1 MIRLK
6 HLLQEALTDKY
17 TLYVDMGGVL
27 FKKMSADAGGSGDDT
42 KYIGETLWEKIKN
55 LSPIILSAVGN
66 DSDGKKK
73 GAKRDQVNDY
83 LKPTPQI
90 KFVALGTDKKL
101 YANANSILIDDEQKN
116 IDAWESPGANGIG
129 IKHDSTNVQA
139 TIDELKKYFD
149 LD

>member
-55 LSPIILSAVGN
+55 LSPIILSAVEN
-66 DSDGKKK
+66 DSTGKKK
-73 GAKRDQVNDY
+73 DAKRDQVNDH
-83 LKPTPQI
+83 LKPIPPI

-116 IDAWESPGANGIG
+116 INAWKRADGIG

-139 TIDELKKYFD
+139 TIDELKIYFD

>member
-6 HLLQEALTDKY
+6 HLLHEALTDKY

-42 KYIGETLWEKIKN
+42 EYIGKTLWETIKN
-55 LSPIILSAVGN
+55 LSPSILSAVGN

-73 GAKRDQVNDY
+73 ETKRDQVNKY
-83 LKPTPQI
+83 LTPTPPI

-101 YANANSILIDDEQKN
+101 YANATSILIDDEQKN
-116 IDAWESPGANGIG
+116 IDAWEGKSGIG
-129 IKHDSTNVQA
+129 IKHESTNVQA

>member
-17 TLYVDMGGVL
+17 KLYVDMGGVL

-42 KYIGETLWEKIKN
+42 DYIGETLWEKIKN
-55 LSPIILSAVGN
+55 LSPIILSAIGN

-73 GAKRDQVNDY
+73 DVKRNQVNDH
-83 LKPTPQI
+83 LKPIPPI
-90 KFVALGTDKKL
+90 KFVTLGTDKKL
-101 YANANSILIDDEQKN
+101 YANANSILIDDEQMN
-116 IDAWESPGANGIG
+116 INAWEDKDGIG

-139 TIDELKKYFD
+139 TIDELKKYFN

>member
-6 HLLQEALTDKY
+6 HLLREALTDKY

-27 FKKMSADAGGSGDDT
+27 FKKMSADAGGSGDAT
-42 KYIGETLWEKIKN
+42 EYIGETLWETIKN
-55 LSPIILSAVGN
+55 LSPIILSAIGN

-73 GAKRDQVNDY
+73 ETKRDQVNKY
-83 LKPTPQI
+83 LTPTPPI

-101 YANANSILIDDEQKN
+101 YATANSILIDDEQKN
-116 IDAWESPGANGIG
+116 IDAWKGKSGIG

-139 TIDELKKYFD
+139 TIDGLKKYFD

>member
-6 HLLQEALTDKY
+6 HLLHEALTDKY

-42 KYIGETLWEKIKN
+42 EYIGKTLWETIKN
-55 LSPIILSAVGN
+55 LSPSILSAVGN

-73 GAKRDQVNDY
+73 ETKRDQVNKY
-83 LKPTPQI
+83 LTPTPPI

-101 YANANSILIDDEQKN
+101 YANATSILIDDEQKN
-116 IDAWESPGANGIG
+116 IDAWEGKSGIG

-139 TIDELKKYFD
+139 TIDELKIYFD

>member
-6 HLLQEALTDKY
+6 HLLHEALTNKY

-27 FKKMSADAGGSGDDT
+27 FKKMSADAGGSGDAT
-42 KYIGETLWEKIKN
+42 EYIGETLWEKIKN
-55 LSPIILSAVGN
+55 LSPIILSAIGN

-73 GAKRDQVNDY
+73 ETKRDQVNKY
-83 LKPTPQI
+83 LTPTPPI

-101 YANANSILIDDEQKN
+101 YATANSILIDDEQKN
-116 IDAWESPGANGIG
+116 IDAWKGKSGIG
-129 IKHDSTNVQA
+129 IKHESTNVQA

>member
-116 IDAWESPGANGIG
+116 IDAWKDKSGIG

>member
-6 HLLQEALTDKY
+6 HLLQEALTDTY

-27 FKKMSADAGGSGDDT
+27 FKKMGADAGGSGDAT
-42 KYIGETLWEKIKN
+42 EYIGETLWEKIKN
-55 LSPIILSAVGN
+55 LSPTILSAIGN

-73 GAKRDQVNDY
+73 KTKQDQVNKY
-83 LKPTPQI
+83 LIPTPSI
-90 KFVALGTDKKL
+90 KFVTLGTDKKL
-101 YANANSILIDDEQKN
+101 YANENSILIDDEQKN
-116 IDAWESPGANGIG
+116 IDAWKGKRGIG

-139 TIDELKKYFD
+139 TIDELKKYFN